1 MNRIFVVSA
10 FAALTACAS
19 QVPAPHPEPPKVP
32 RVERVAPADVA
43 AVRAA
48 ISNDKAKLAAYLA
61 LPPCAPSGAVACRD
75 DDQAAQAISAE
86 REASA
91 ALAKTH
97 SKSSLPAAERRAR
110 AFNAAVKHLPT
121 GDALQ

>member
-10 FAALTACAS
+10 LALSACAHTEAPP
-19 QVPAPHPEPPKVP
+19 QVPVPKALSF
-32 RVERVAPADVA
+32 ERVAPADVA
-43 AVRAA
+43 AVRAE
-48 ISNDKAKLAAYLA
+48 ISSAKAKLAAYMA

-75 DDQAAQAISAE
+75 DDRAAQAISAE

-97 SKSSLPAAERRAR
+97 SKSALPTAERRAR

-121 GDALQ
+121 GEALQ

>member
-1 MNRIFVVSA
+1 MKHIFVMAV
-10 FAALTACAS
+10 FALSACAHPDS
-19 QVPAPHPEPPKVP
+19 VPVPPALPWAPHT
-32 RVERVAPADVA
+32 ERVAPADVS

-48 ISNDKAKLAAYLA
+48 IASDKAKLATYLS

-75 DDQAAQAISAE
+75 DDQAAQAISAG

-97 SKSSLPAAERRAR
+97 SKSSFPAAERRAR

-121 GDALQ
+121 GEALQ